1 MAKSAKTL
9 FLDNLELVYEN
20 DALWLEF
27 RRAVGSCMETRL
39 WDERLFRR
47 LERERLRLRDAVVK
61 GEVVLPQ
68 KLYRLMSEKLKET
81 PVPNESRVKEGKSFS
96 QN

>member
-1 MAKSAKTL
+1 MAKSAETL

-27 RRAVGSCMETRL
+27 RRAIGSCMETRL

-47 LERERLRLRDAVVK
+47 LERERLRLVSAIK
-61 GEVVLPQ
+61 SGEVVLSQ
-68 KLYRLMSEKLKET
+68 KLYRLMAEKLKET
-81 PVPNESRVKEGKSFS
+81 PVPNESRVRKTKNFE
-96 QN
+96 Q

>member
-1 MAKSAKTL
+1 MAKSAETL

-47 LERERLRLRDAVVK
+47 LERERIRLVSAIK
-61 GEVVLPQ
+61 SGEVVLPQ
-68 KLYRLMSEKLKET
+68 KLYRLMAEKLKEK
-81 PVPNESRVKEGKSFS
+81 PVPNESHVKERKSFG

>member
-9 FLDNLELVYEN
+9 FLENTGLIYAN

-27 RRAVGSCMETRL
+27 RRAIGSCMETRL

-47 LERERLRLRDAVVK
+47 LERERIRLVSAIK
-61 GEVVLPQ
+61 SGEIVLPQ
-68 KLYRLMSEKLKET
+68 TLYERMAKKLNEKI
-81 PVPNESRVKEGKSFS
+81 VPNDSHVRKTKSFE
-96 QN
+96 Q

>member
-1 MAKSAKTL
+1 MAKSAEKL

-47 LERERLRLRDAVVK
+47 LERERLRLVSAIK
-61 GEVVLPQ
+61 SGEIVLPQ
-68 KLYRLMSEKLKET
+68 TLYERMAEKLKET
-81 PVPNESRVKEGKSFS
+81 PVPNESHVKERKSFG
-96 QN
+96 QK

>member
-1 MAKSAKTL
+1 MAKSAETL

-27 RRAVGSCMETRL
+27 RRAIGSCMETRL

-47 LERERLRLRDAVVK
+47 LERERIRLVSAIKND
-61 GEVVLPQ
+61 EIELPQ
-68 KLYRLMSEKLKET
+68 KLYRLMAEKLKEK
-81 PVPNESRVKEGKSFS
+81 PVPNESRVKKTKNFE
-96 QN
+96 Q

>member
-20 DALWLEF
+20 DALWFEF

-47 LERERLRLRDAVVK
+47 LERERICLVSAIKR

-68 KLYRLMSEKLKET
+68 TLYVRMAEKLNEKI
-81 PVPNESRVKEGKSFS
+81 VPNDSRVRETKSFE
-96 QN
+96 Q

>member
-20 DALWLEF
+20 DALWFEF

-47 LERERLRLRDAVVK
+47 LERERIRLVSAIKND
-61 GEVVLPQ
+61 EIELPQ
-68 KLYRLMSEKLKET
+68 KLYRLMAEKLKET
-81 PVPNESRVKEGKSFS
+81 PVPNESHVKERKSFG

>member
-1 MAKSAKTL
+1 MAKSAETL

-27 RRAVGSCMETRL
+27 RRAIGSCMETRL

-47 LERERLRLRDAVVK
+47 LERERLRLVSAIK
-61 GEVVLPQ
+61 SGEVVLPQ
-68 KLYRLMSEKLKET
+68 KLYRLMAEKLKET
-81 PVPNESRVKEGKSFS
+81 PVPNESRVRKTKNFE
-96 QN
+96 Q

>member
-9 FLDNLELVYEN
+9 FLENTELIYQN

-47 LERERLRLRDAVVK
+47 LERERVRLISAIES
-61 GEVVLPQ
+61 GEIKLPQ
-68 KLYRLMSEKLKET
+68 TLYKRMAEKLKEEII
-81 PVPNESRVKEGKSFS
+81 PNVSHVRETKSFE
-96 QN
+96 Q

>member
-1 MAKSAKTL
+1 MAKSAETL

-47 LERERLRLRDAVVK
+47 LERERIRLVSAIK
-61 GEVVLPQ
+61 SGEIVLPQ
-68 KLYRLMSEKLKET
+68 KLYRLMAEKLKET
-81 PVPNESRVKEGKSFS
+81 PVPNESRVRKTKNFE
-96 QN
+96 Q